1 MTCYAIITFGRC
13 CNSDLRALR
22 KVYAT
27 QDAAVRAASRL
38 SDVPS
43 AIRVVRC
50 ESEAQARNANIG
62 DQHSYVE
69 TVRVIR

>member
-13 CNSDLRALR
+13 CNSDLRARR
-22 KVYAT
+22 KVYST
-27 QDAAVRAASRL
+27 EDAAVRAASRL

-50 ESEAQARNANIG
+50 ESEAQARRADIS
-62 DQHSYVE
+62 DPRTYVE